1 MSLIAYKLLVS
12 LGVCSFTLVRVTYI
26 HSFERKL
33 LKFCEEP
40 ATLSEII
47 VELNKNVP
55 RLRRLTKF
63 DVYILLQNLAYQGYI
78 EFITYYYT
86 DEPTELLLLRHLIY
100 PSCYI
105 TRKDKPPKKRKYK
118 KPKVVHTLKG
128 VFAPSLS

>member
-1 MSLIAYKLLVS
+1 MSLLTYNLLVF
-12 LGVCSFTLVRVTYI
+12 LGVCSFNWVRVNYV

-33 LKFCEEP
+33 LKFCENP
-40 ATLSEII
+40 ATLNEITQ
-47 VELNKNVP
+47 ELNKNADWF
-55 RLRRLTKF
+55 RRLTKF
-63 DVYILLQNLAYQGYI
+63 DVYILLQHLEYQGYI
-78 EFITYYYT
+78 VFISYYFTTPPWFSY
-86 DEPTELLLLRHLIY
+86 LKHLIY